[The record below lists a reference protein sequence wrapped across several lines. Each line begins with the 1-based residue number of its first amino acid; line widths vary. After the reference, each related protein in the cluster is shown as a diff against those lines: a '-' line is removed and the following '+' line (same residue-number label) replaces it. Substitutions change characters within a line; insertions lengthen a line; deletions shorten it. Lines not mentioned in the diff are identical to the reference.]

1 MAIQLTPAA
10 IERVRQFLSREPDA
24 IGLRFGVKKTGC
36 SGWGYT
42 VEVAREQRPGDSVI
56 EQEGVRVLVDSESLT
71 LVDGTEIDFVRQ
83 GLNQQFAF
91 RNPQAVNSCGCGESF
106 SVAAAKG

>member
-1 MAIQLTPAA
+1 MAIQLTTAA
-10 IERVRQFLSREPDA
+10 IQRVRHFLVREPDA

-42 VEVAREQRPGDSVI
+42 VEVARDQRPGDSVI
-56 EQEGVRVLVDSESLT
+56 EQEGVRVLIDADSLS
-71 LVDGTEIDFVRQ
+71 LVDGTEIDFVSQ

-91 RNPQAVNSCGCGESF
+91 RNPQAVAACGCGESF
-106 SVAAAKG
+106 TTAV